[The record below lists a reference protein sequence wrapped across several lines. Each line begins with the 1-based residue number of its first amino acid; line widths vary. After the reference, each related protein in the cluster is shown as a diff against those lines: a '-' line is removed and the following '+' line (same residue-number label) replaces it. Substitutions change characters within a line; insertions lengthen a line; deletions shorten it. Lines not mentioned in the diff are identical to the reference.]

1 MEIVLTKVK
10 LEENL
15 LGKYDYVPFQSRVNN
30 VISLL
35 EERINSEITSFLGFP
50 VFNIPHFHILNR
62 DEYYGEVLNG
72 DIYSIGYLKDYI
84 GDIPLKNQ
92 KEIVENFQTL
102 DKNPFIETIK
112 NSRSRKVDLFILAPE
127 NNFASTSNVS
137 GIDPIVFVHCKINDH
152 YVLIPLTQ
160 WD

>member
-1 MEIVLTKVK
+1 MEIVLAKKEVK
-10 LEENL
+10 ENL
-15 LGKYDYVPFQSRVNN
+15 LSKYDYVPFQSRVNN
-30 VISLL
+30 IISLL
-35 EERINSEITSFLGFP
+35 EKRINDEITSFLKFP
-50 VFNIPHFHILNR
+50 VFNTPHPFSLNR
-62 DEYYGEVLNG
+62 DEYYGEMLDGV
-72 DIYSIGYLKDYI
+72 YSIGYLKDYI

-92 KEIVENFQTL
+92 KELVENLQTI
-102 DKNPFIETIK
+102 DKNPFIETIENRYSHK
-112 NSRSRKVDLFILAPE
+112 ADLFVLAPE